1 MNCCGRGCD
10 QAAMKESWN
19 ASSLADQLR
28 DDTRSIVVMALI
40 IAGLIVWA
48 LAVGKTDRVVYRG
61 VDKADWAGPEMALL
75 NTDPSGPYVM
85 ERNAMFAS
93 LKAGCVYD
101 LVYDVE
107 FGRNRTTNRLKTVR
121 SAILVRC

>member
-1 MNCCGRGCD
+1 
-10 QAAMKESWN
+10 MKESCN
-19 ASSLADQLR
+19 ASTPADQLR
-28 DDTRSIVVMALI
+28 NDTRSILVMALI

-61 VDKADWAGPEMALL
+61 VAKADWAGPEMALL
-75 NTDPSGPYVM
+75 NTDPQGNYAM

-101 LVYDVE
+101 FVYDVE
-107 FGRNRTTNRLKTVR
+107 FGRNRNANRLKTVR